1 MANIYKWNAFGKG
14 SILFRKRFG
23 GFLVSSDKKCY
34 DKRQEK
40 GQGPVQWDNT
50 FSQEV
55 EDETIDQTAG
65 ILLERYLRYL

>member
-1 MANIYKWNAFGKG
+1 MYLLIKNVMIKD
-14 SILFRKRFG
+14 RKR
-23 GFLVSSDKKCY
+23 
-34 DKRQEK
+34 

>member
-1 MANIYKWNAFGKG
+1 MYLLIKNVMIKD
-14 SILFRKRFG
+14 RKM
-23 GFLVSSDKKCY
+23 
-34 DKRQEK
+34 